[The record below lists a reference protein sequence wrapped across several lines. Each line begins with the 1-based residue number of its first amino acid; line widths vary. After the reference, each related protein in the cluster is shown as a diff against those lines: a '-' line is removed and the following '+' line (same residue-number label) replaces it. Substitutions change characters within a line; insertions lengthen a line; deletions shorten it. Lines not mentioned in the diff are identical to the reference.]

1 MVIKMRVVIQR
12 VKRASVKVDN
22 KIVGK
27 CEYGYLLLV
36 GFTHN
41 DNELVVNKM
50 VDKVLQLRINE
61 DDQGKTNLNLAAKNG
76 QILSVSQFTLYAN
89 CKEGRRP
96 SFVDAMNPNEA
107 SRLYDLFNAKLKEKC
122 SHVETG
128 VFGGDMKV
136 HLINDGP
143 FTIVLDSEELK
154 FKR

>member
-1 MVIKMRVVIQR
+1 MRVIIQR
-12 VKRASVKVDN
+12 VKEASVTIDN
-22 KIVGK
+22 EIVGK
-27 CEYGYLLLV
+27 CGYGYLLLV
-36 GFTHN
+36 GFTHT
-41 DNELVVNKM
+41 DDEFIVEKM
-50 VDKVLQLRINE
+50 ADKVLQLRINE
-61 DDQGKTNLNLAAKNG
+61 DEFGKTNLNLEAKNG
-76 QILSVSQFTLYAN
+76 QILSISQFTLYAN

-128 VFGGDMKV
+128 MFGGDMKV

>member
-1 MVIKMRVVIQR
+1 MRVIIQR
-12 VKRASVKVDN
+12 VKEASVTIDDKV
-22 KIVGK
+22 VGK
-27 CEYGYLLLV
+27 CGYGYLLLV
-36 GFTHN
+36 GFTHT
-41 DNELVVNKM
+41 DDEFIVDKM

-61 DDQGKTNLNLAAKNG
+61 DDQGKTNLNLEAKNG
-76 QILSVSQFTLYAN
+76 QILSISQFTLYAN

-122 SHVETG
+122 THVETG

>member
-1 MVIKMRVVIQR
+1 MRVIIQR
-12 VKRASVKVDN
+12 VKEASVTIDN
-22 KIVGK
+22 EIVGK
-27 CEYGYLLLV
+27 CGYGYLLLV
-36 GFTHN
+36 GFTHT
-41 DNELVVNKM
+41 DDEFIVDKM

-61 DDQGKTNLNLAAKNG
+61 DDQGKTNLNLEAKNG

>member
-1 MVIKMRVVIQR
+1 MRVIIQR
-12 VKRASVKVDN
+12 VKEASVTIDDKV
-22 KIVGK
+22 VGK
-27 CEYGYLLLV
+27 CGYGYLLLV
-36 GFTHN
+36 GFTHT
-41 DNELVVNKM
+41 DDEFVVDKM

-61 DDQGKTNLNLAAKNG
+61 DDQGKTNLNLEAKNG

>member
-1 MVIKMRVVIQR
+1 MRVIIQR
-12 VKRASVKVDN
+12 VKEASVTIDDKV
-22 KIVGK
+22 VGK
-27 CEYGYLLLV
+27 CGYGYLLLV
-36 GFTHN
+36 GFTHT
-41 DNELVVNKM
+41 DDEFIVDKM

-61 DDQGKTNLNLAAKNG
+61 DDQGKTNLNLEAKNG

-136 HLINDGP
+136 HLTNDGP

>member
-1 MVIKMRVVIQR
+1 MIDKMI
-12 VKRASVKVDN
+12 N
-22 KIVGK
+22 
-27 CEYGYLLLV
+27 
-36 GFTHN
+36 
-41 DNELVVNKM
+41 
-50 VDKVLQLRINE
+50 LRIFE
-61 DDQGKTNLNLAAKNG
+61 DEQGKMNRSLLDVNG
-76 QILSVSQFTLYAN
+76 SILSISQFTLYAN

-154 FKR
+154 LKR

>member
-1 MVIKMRVVIQR
+1 MRVIIQR
-12 VKRASVKVDN
+12 VKEASVTIDDKV
-22 KIVGK
+22 VGK
-27 CEYGYLLLV
+27 CGYGYLLLV
-36 GFTHN
+36 GFTHT
-41 DNELVVNKM
+41 DDEFIVDKM

-61 DDQGKTNLNLAAKNG
+61 DDQGKTNLNLEAKNG